1 MSSIVISGDTS
12 GAITLA
18 APSVAGTNTITLPA
32 GTGTAAVQGVSTN
45 IVSGTAV
52 ASTSGTSVSIT
63 GIPSWVKRITLTIF
77 AVGTNGSS
85 GIESQIGSGSL
96 KTSGYGGAQAYIS
109 GNTVASSTIQTGLG
123 VVNLSSASY
132 LWTGTAIWTNIGS
145 NIWIGTSSTAITSN
159 SSGTELNYATSTVTL
174 SGTLDRVALATTNG
188 TDVFTN
194 GSINIL
200 YE

>member
-1 MSSIVISGDTS
+1 M
-12 GAITLA
+12 
-18 APSVAGTNTITLPA
+18 
-32 GTGTAAVQGVSTN
+32 
-45 IVSGTAV
+45 
-52 ASTSGTSVSIT
+52 
-63 GIPSWVKRITLTIF
+63 
-77 AVGTNGSS
+77 
-85 GIESQIGSGSL
+85 
-96 KTSGYGGAQAYIS
+96 
-109 GNTVASSTIQTGLG
+109 G